1 MTHWS
6 ETSMQMFSSWI
17 RVDFKFSLNS
27 QDMDLGDGLSF
38 SRLSEPK
45 LVFVEKEIAQVCEC
59 TGVFRAWYFWRIS
72 LLLILI
78 ACIVL
83 VDYKMKYF
91 IRGHDMIY
99 LRLFFRL
106 SECSQFGHMK
116 SLAGLSYG
124 VKLVILICSWYLCG
138 MNVKDWRIRDIGLDA
153 PPRQNQ
159 LRMVWFLRV
168 REAGVVA
175 R

>member
-1 MTHWS
+1 MDPLVRN
-6 ETSMQMFSSWI
+6 EYADVFYLDQSWFQ
-17 RVDFKFSLNS
+17 VSLNS

-59 TGVFRAWYFWRIS
+59 TGVFRAWYFWRMS

-99 LRLFFRL
+99 GINAYVVFQIIWMQPVWTYEVTGRSFIWSEISYTHLQLISLWDECERL
-106 SECSQFGHMK
+106 K
-116 SLAGLSYG
+116 
-124 VKLVILICSWYLCG
+124 
-138 MNVKDWRIRDIGLDA
+138 N
-153 PPRQNQ
+153 
-159 LRMVWFLRV
+159 
-168 REAGVVA
+168 
-175 R
+175 